1 MKDIDFKD
9 IDNVIDDKSDE
20 DDNNKGKKNINNIL
34 GMTET
39 PNEYYARLKK
49 EKLQEESHLA
59 TTLVT

>member
-1 MKDIDFKD
+1 MKNIDFKD

-20 DDNNKGKKNINNIL
+20 DNNNNGEKKSINNIL

-49 EKLQEESHLA
+49 EKL
-59 TTLVT
+59 